1 MPRATKPVRT
11 GLTFEQYLELEH
23 ASPVKH
29 EFMDSQMFMLA
40 GTSDRHNRLAGRLY
54 ARLLNAEKGSCRTF
68 FADMKM
74 KVRTPAGVGYYPNIL
89 VTCDEEDN
97 DAYVKQKPC
106 LITEVLSP
114 STEAIDRGEK
124 LHNYRTFK
132 SLQAYVLVNQEV
144 MRLEVYRRE
153 EDGTWRYEISEA
165 GETITLPYLNVEI
178 RVDDLYRGL

>member
-29 EFMDSQMFMLA
+29 EFMDGQMFMLA
-40 GTSDRHNRLAGRLY
+40 GASDKHNHLAGRLY
-54 ARLLNAEKGSCRTF
+54 AWLLNAEKGACRTF
-68 FADMKM
+68 FADM
-74 KVRTPAGVGYYPNIL
+74 KVRTPAGVGYYPDVL
-89 VTCDEEDN
+89 VVCDEEDD

-106 LITEVLSP
+106 LIIEVLSP

-124 LHNYRTFK
+124 LHNYRTFE

-144 MRLEVYRRE
+144 MRL
-153 EDGTWRYEISEA
+153 
-165 GETITLPYLNVEI
+165 
-178 RVDDLYRGL
+178 